1 MNKAH
6 VEMDDGQVADTLVRE
21 FVVNQCLGCEPEA
34 TITGFLTRLTKRE
47 PQAPELEVVNVIYND
62 PATVV
67 LWKDGT
73 KTVVTCSHGD
83 VYDRQTGFLLC
94 CAKKL
99 FGNGGRFNDVIREHC
114 PYGAFADRLAMLID
128 VKRRG

>member
-1 MNKAH
+1 MGDEDCKYFEPLAFGGTLTLRTKPEIPK
-6 VEMDDGQVADTLVRE
+6 VER
-21 FVVNQCLGCEPEA
+21 
-34 TITGFLTRLTKRE
+34 
-47 PQAPELEVVNVIYND
+47 VIYND
-62 PATVV
+62 PATIV